1 MNPLIRT
8 AAIAVATAV
17 AGTSLV
23 ACSSVDKSGSGSSA
37 DEAPTSVNIVVPAD
51 PGGGWDQTGR
61 ALSDV
66 LTGEKILET
75 ASVSNTP
82 GAGGTVGLAAL
93 ANETDPHTLMVMGLV
108 MVGAIETNKSAT
120 KLSDTT
126 PIAKLTEEQEVVVVP
141 ADSKYQTINDLV
153 DDIKANGQGVAI
165 AGGSAGGTDQI
176 LAGQLLKASG
186 VPSGDIAKSLNYVPF
201 DGGAESVT
209 ALLGGKVDAGISGVG
224 EYAEQIKAGKLRALA
239 VSGEKSSGLL
249 PDGPTL
255 TDAGIDLGLTNRRG
269 VVAPGDL
276 DAADKKALTD
286 VVTEA
291 AESDAWA
298 KVLETNDWDD
308 AFMAGDEFET
318 YVDEEVASA
327 QTTLKEI
334 GLVQ

>member
-1 MNPLIRT
+1 MNPVIRT
-8 AAIAVATAV
+8 AAIAIATAV

-23 ACSSVDKSGSGSSA
+23 ACSSVNSSDSSA
-37 DEAPTSVNIVVPAD
+37 GEAPTKVNIVAPAD

-61 ALSDV
+61 ALSEV
-66 LTGEKILET
+66 MTGEKLVKS
-75 ASVSNTP
+75 APVRNTP
-82 GAGGTVGLAAL
+82 GAGGTVGLAEL
-93 ANETDPHTLMVMGLV
+93 ANETDPNTLMVMGLV

-153 DDIKANGQGVAI
+153 EDIKANGQGVSI

-186 VPSGDIAKSLNYVPF
+186 VPSGEIAKTLNYVPF

-224 EYAEQIKAGKLRALA
+224 EYAEQVKAGKLRALA
-239 VSGEKSSGLL
+239 VSGEEPSGLL
-249 PDGPTL
+249 PDVPTL
-255 TDAGIDLGLTNRRG
+255 TDEGIDLVLTNWRG
-269 VVAPGDL
+269 VVAPGGL
-276 DAADKKALTD
+276 DDAERDALVD

-298 KVLETNDWDD
+298 EVLETNDWDD
-308 AFMAGDEFET
+308 AFMAGDEFQT
-318 YVDEEVASA
+318 YVDEEVTAA

>member
-1 MNPLIRT
+1 MNPHIRT
-8 AAIAVATAV
+8 AAIALATAV
-17 AGTSLV
+17 VGTSLT
-23 ACSSVDKSGSGSSA
+23 ACSSVNSSGSSSDA
-37 DEAPTSVNIVVPAD
+37 APTSVNIVVPAD

-61 ALSDV
+61 AFSEV
-66 LTGEKILET
+66 LTGEKIVET
-75 ASVSNTP
+75 ASVSNVP
-82 GAGGTVGLAAL
+82 GAGGTVGLAQL
-93 ANETDPHTLMVMGLV
+93 ANETDANTLMVMGLV

-120 KLSDTT
+120 KLADTT

-141 ADSKYQTINDLV
+141 ADSKYRTINDLV
-153 DDIKANGQGVAI
+153 EDIKANGQDVAI

-239 VSGEKSSGLL
+239 VSGEEPSGLL
-249 PDGPTL
+249 PDVPTL
-255 TDAGIDLGLTNRRG
+255 TDEGIDLVLTNWRG
-269 VVAPGDL
+269 IVGPGDL
-276 DAADKKALTD
+276 DDADRAALTD
-286 VVTEA
+286 LVTEA

-318 YVDEEVASA
+318 YVDGEVTSA

>member
-8 AAIAVATAV
+8 AAIAIAAAV

-23 ACSSVDKSGSGSSA
+23 ACSSVNKSDSSA
-37 DEAPTSVNIVVPAD
+37 GEAPAKVNIVVPAD

-61 ALSDV
+61 ALSEV
-66 LTGEKILET
+66 LTGEKILEN

-93 ANETDPHTLMVMGLV
+93 ANETDPNTLMVMGLV

-120 KLSDTT
+120 KLADTT

-141 ADSKYQTINDLV
+141 PDSKYQTINDLV
-153 DDIKANGQGVAI
+153 EDIKANGQAVSI

-209 ALLGGKVDAGISGVG
+209 ALLGNKVDAGISGVG

-239 VSGEKSSGLL
+239 VSGEEPSGLL
-249 PDGPTL
+249 PEVPTL
-255 TDAGIDLGLTNRRG
+255 TDEGIDLVLTNWRG
-269 VVAPGDL
+269 IVAPGDL
-276 DAADKKALTD
+276 DDAEKEALTD

-291 AESDAWA
+291 AESEAWA
-298 KVLETNDWDD
+298 EVLETNDWDD
-308 AFMAGDEFET
+308 AFMAGEEFET
-318 YVDEEVASA
+318 YVDEEVTAA

>member
-8 AAIAVATAV
+8 AAIAVATV
-17 AGTSLV
+17 LAGTSLA
-23 ACSSVDKSGSGSSA
+23 ACSSVNSTDSSA
-37 DEAPTSVNIVVPAD
+37 GEAPTKVNIVVPAD

-61 ALSDV
+61 AFSEV

-75 ASVSNTP
+75 ASVSNVP
-82 GAGGTVGLAAL
+82 GAGGTVGLAQL
-93 ANETDPHTLMVMGLV
+93 ANETDPNTLMVMGLV

-120 KLSDTT
+120 KLADTT

-153 DDIKANGQGVAI
+153 DDIKANGQDVAI

-239 VSGEKSSGLL
+239 VSGEEPSGLL
-249 PDGPTL
+249 PDVPTL
-255 TDAGIDLGLTNRRG
+255 TDEGIDLVLTNWRG
-269 VVAPGDL
+269 IVAPGDL
-276 DAADKKALTD
+276 DDADKKALTD

-318 YVDEEVASA
+318 YVDGEVTAA

>member
-8 AAIAVATAV
+8 AAIVVATAV
-17 AGTSLV
+17 AGTSLA
-23 ACSSVDKSGSGSSA
+23 ACSSVNSSDSSSGA
-37 DEAPTSVNIVVPAD
+37 APTSVNIVVPAD

-61 ALSDV
+61 AFSEV

-75 ASVSNTP
+75 ASVSNVP
-82 GAGGTVGLAAL
+82 GAGGTVGLAQL

-120 KLSDTT
+120 KLADTT

-141 ADSKYQTINDLV
+141 ADSTYQTINDLV
-153 DDIKANGQGVAI
+153 DDIKANGQDVTI

-186 VPSGDIAKSLNYVPF
+186 VPSGEIAGSLNYVPF

-239 VSGEKSSGLL
+239 VSGAEPSGLL
-249 PDGPTL
+249 PDVPTL
-255 TDAGIDLGLTNRRG
+255 TDEGIDLVLTNWRG
-269 VVAPGDL
+269 IVAPGDID
-276 DAADKKALTD
+276 DADREALTD
-286 VVTEA
+286 LVTEA
-291 AESDAWA
+291 AESDAWG

-318 YVDEEVASA
+318 YVDEEVTAA